1 VPRLEVQAT
10 PTGVAFFFFWHGAEM
25 VDPVAAFQAI
35 SGTAT
40 AEYSSRRAA
49 AGLA

>member
-10 PTGVAFFFFWHGAEM
+10 PTGVAFFFWHGAEM

-40 AEYSSRRAA
+40 AENSSRRAA